1 MITKDIYNN
10 TLSSTF
16 ISKTTSAAQRLK
28 PKVVIDWM
36 DSRHLTNLTAS
47 TDDAHSS
54 TSQGE
59 IGYFFAPKQ
68 AVNGIERQS
77 YTWGVAGAKDVNGKV
92 IRADGTW
99 FAMPPDNSDN
109 YEFGWWSGS
118 TSTSTPHSTYSGYE
132 FLSNPTV
139 SFEFDSR
146 KCNVI
151 RVVTSEY
158 YGQID
163 TYRVTVRSSDVG
175 AANPIYS
182 EVGTIADGSYYRD
195 HIIASEDSTQTIY
208 RVEIEV
214 LTTKNPQDYAR
225 IQEVNILLKNDISDY
240 VVDYVTNK
248 TRDLHETSLPIA
260 GSSSGS
266 VNVTL
271 DNTEK
276 KFNLIG
282 NSGTYG
288 SMMKKDL
295 KVYVTTGWQ
304 IQKYDDQYVD
314 KQLSSNISASDTTI
328 TVNNVDDLPD
338 GGVGNYFVMTIDP
351 GSSNEEV
358 ILCSG
363 ITGTYQINISQR
375 AFNNTTARSHLSGVT
390 VRFDTFE
397 YPAFME
403 SYVDEWGASSDS
415 MTVNLVGIDWSKF
428 LSEKIVSKG
437 FFMDKVTVPDGCE
450 NLLMISNF
458 PKADIDSLN
467 RFNLTAKKKD
477 AILHFD
483 FNEDTSDR
491 SGNSIT
497 VANGLRGRF
506 FAMPSDAL
514 NQVKDIKADA
524 LDRKLSELEKAL
536 EVPIFIS
543 PDFVDNSTDIS
554 SNASL
559 ALDLQ
564 NFTFTSN
571 SGDTVSTYY
580 NGVFDGFYIPIETGD
595 QVLSIDI
602 AHGGVRIYLD
612 DNLILNE
619 WRNHVTNPSTP
630 QTVQSSI
637 VNLTAGKPY
646 KIRIEIFHTKAYV
659 SGEGFTMLLEYQMSG
674 GSVADV
680 LASDCKTVAVLDK
693 IGSRD
698 ASFAELTS
706 GSPTADRNKQSN
718 YGLYLGGGNI
728 GLDGGMASVAE
739 NFSALLGGTKYIRLP
754 YDDSWNIMKS
764 STNNYTGEWAF
775 ELFIK
780 PTEAFSGDGEYLSNW
795 AGASPSSGFEFYS
808 NSSSNGFKIIT
819 SSGTESVSSAT
830 ALSTSSWSHIV
841 VTYNGTTLSYYV
853 NGELEDS
860 TTLSGTVADWSSY
873 DLTFGG
879 RGASF
884 ALLSGE
890 IAPATIR
897 DIYFDQFLIYRKA
910 LTATEVAN
918 RYTET
923 QMKELTV
930 YPFLYGNEA
939 SIRDILDEITLAD
952 LGRFYIDEENI
963 ARYEHYYRF
972 FEPTI
977 DQHANTQISI
987 NDSNA
992 IINADYNSQL
1002 QANRVVVKIAGL
1014 SSNLVGVQG
1023 LWRADDPTTLAVVNL
1038 ESTISASD
1046 TSMYVSTTKDP
1057 PFAKTGYLA
1066 IDNEIIRYTN
1076 RTPNSFLNLE
1086 RGKFG
1091 TTAASHSASTAV
1103 REARY
1108 WDLTYDKAP
1117 AYQVKDP
1124 FITGIRFES
1133 PNEIDIL
1140 KWVPGNYGAEL
1151 IIAANANVDKNT
1163 FVFAEGTNPLTQKVA
1178 FTAISGI
1185 PVLLT
1190 DQSSQITEQVAELS
1204 DNIRLYGLKEV
1215 VIENIFIT
1223 EFDHGQKIADFIIE
1237 KMSTPVPILNVTT
1250 IPTPRLKVGD
1260 RVRITNMDAFDI
1272 INGDFWVVSKNY
1284 TYSNSPSQS
1293 LVLRK
1298 VV

>member
-1 MITKDIYNN
+1 MITKDIYDN

-16 ISKTTSAAQRLK
+16 VSKTTSAAQRLK

-47 TDDAHSS
+47 SDDPHTDTA
-54 TSQGE
+54 QGE

-77 YTWGVAGAKDVNGKV
+77 YTWGVAGAKDANGKV
-92 IRADGTW
+92 IRADGSW
-99 FAMPPDNSDN
+99 FAMPPDNSEN
-109 YEFGWWSGS
+109 YEFGWWSGTAS
-118 TSTSTPHSTYSGYE
+118 TASAHSTYSGYQ
-132 FLSNPTV
+132 FTSNPTV

-146 KCNVI
+146 RCNVI

-163 TYRVTVRSSDVG
+163 TYRLTVRSNDVG
-175 AANPIYS
+175 APNPIYS
-182 EVGTIADGSYYRD
+182 EIATIADGSYYRN
-195 HIIASEDSTQTIY
+195 HIIASEDSTQTVY
-208 RVEIEV
+208 RVEVEV
-214 LTTKNPQDYAR
+214 LTTKNPEDYAR

-240 VVDYVTNK
+240 VIEYNAEK

-260 GSSSGS
+260 GTTSGS
-266 VNVTL
+266 LNVTL

-276 KFNLIG
+276 EFNLIG

-288 SMMKKDL
+288 PMMKKDL
-295 KVYVTTGWQ
+295 KVYATTGWQ
-304 IQKYDDQYVD
+304 IQKYSDQYVD
-314 KQLSSNISASDTTI
+314 KILSSGISSSATSI

-363 ITGTYQINISQR
+363 TTGTYQIDVSQR
-375 AFNNTTARSHLSGVT
+375 AFANTTARSHLAGVT

-397 YPAFME
+397 YPAYTE
-403 SYVDEWGASSDS
+403 AYVNEWSASSDS
-415 MTVNLVGIDWSKF
+415 MTVSISAMDWSKF

-437 FFMDKVTVPDGCE
+437 FFMDTVTVPDACE
-450 NLLMISNF
+450 NLLMMSNF

-467 RFNLTAKKKD
+467 RFNLTAKKSD

-483 FNEDTSDR
+483 FNEETRDR
-491 SGNSIT
+491 SGNIIT
-497 VANGLRGRF
+497 VSNGLRSRF

-514 NQVKDIKADA
+514 DQVKDIKADA

-536 EVPIFIS
+536 EIPVFIS
-543 PDFVDNSTDIS
+543 SDFVDNSSDIS
-554 SNASL
+554 SNTSL
-559 ALDLQ
+559 AIDLQ
-564 NFTFTSN
+564 NFTFTNNASE
-571 SGDTVSTYY
+571 TVDTYY

-630 QTVQSSI
+630 ETVQSSI

-659 SGEGFTMLLEYQMSG
+659 SGEDFTMLLEYQLSG

-698 ASFAELTS
+698 ASFAELTG

-780 PTEAFSGDGEYLSNW
+780 PTGAFSGDGEYLSNW
-795 AGASPSSGFEFYS
+795 TGASPSSGFEFYS
-808 NSSSNGFKIIT
+808 NSLSNGFKIIT

-841 VTYNGTTLSYYV
+841 VTYNGTILSYYV

-860 TTLSGTVADWSSY
+860 TALSGTVADWSSY

-930 YPFLYGNEA
+930 YPFLYGNES
-939 SIRDILDEITLAD
+939 SIRDILDEVTLAD
-952 LGRFYIDEENI
+952 LGRFYIDEENK
-963 ARYEHYYRF
+963 AHYEHYYRF
-972 FEPTI
+972 FETTI
-977 DQHANTQISI
+977 DQHANTQLSI

-992 IINADYNSQL
+992 IINAEYNSQL

-1038 ESTISASD
+1038 ETGISASD
-1046 TSMYVSTTKDP
+1046 TSIYVSTTTDP
-1057 PFAKTGYLA
+1057 PFPKSGYLV
-1066 IDNEIIRYTN
+1066 IDNEIIKYTGK
-1076 RTPNSFLNLE
+1076 TPNSFLNLD
-1086 RGKFG
+1086 RAKFG
-1091 TTAASHSASTAV
+1091 TTAASHTSSTAV

-1124 FITGIRFES
+1124 FITGIQFES
-1133 PNEIDIL
+1133 PNQIDIL

-1151 IIAANANVDKNT
+1151 IIAANSNIDKNT
-1163 FVFAEGTNPLTQKVA
+1163 FIFAEGTNPLTNKVA

-1190 DQSSQITEQVAELS
+1190 DQSSQIKEQVAELS

-1250 IPTPRLKVGD
+1250 IPTPRVKVGD
-1260 RVRITNMDAFDI
+1260 RIRITNMDAFDI
-1272 INGDFWVVSKNY
+1272 INGDFWVVGKNY
-1284 TYSNSPSQS
+1284 TYSDSPSQNM
-1293 LVLRK
+1293 VLRK